1 MDIKII
7 ASDLDGTLLAPDHV
21 SITPRTLSALTKAH
35 SVGVK
40 IAISTGRTLSL
51 IKDVAEK
58 LPFVDFIIYSN
69 GAGVYDCNKKQPV
82 FVQPIKK
89 ETSGKIID
97 MLDRLGVYYNVYA
110 AGNIWLTPASDTSI
124 FEKVDLPKDFLH
136 QFLAT
141 AKNVPDIKNATA
153 DADTEM
159 IISYFAPDEA
169 RNEIMS
175 FVKNSGELHTVS
187 SFSDN
192 IEIIS
197 EKASKGNAVKA
208 ICDILGCTAENTMTF
223 GDAWNDCSMLEFAE
237 HSFAMENGD
246 EKSKNSAKNICPS
259 NAEDG
264 VAQMIEKF
272 ILNAQENGFRRN
284 AATVFDSSISEH
296 A

>member
-1 MDIKII
+1 MNIKII

-35 SVGVK
+35 SMGVK

-58 LPFVDFIIYSN
+58 LPFVDYIIYSN
-69 GAGVYDCNKKQPV
+69 GSGVYDCNKKQTV

-89 ETSGKIID
+89 DTSEKIID
-97 MLDRLGVYYNVYA
+97 LLDSLGVCYNVYA
-110 AGNIWLTPASDTSI
+110 DGNIYLTQTSDTSI

-136 QFLAT
+136 KFLAT

-159 IISYFAPDEA
+159 IVVYFAPDSA
-169 RNEIMS
+169 RNEIMAL
-175 FVKNSGELHTVS
+175 VKSSGELHTVS
-187 SFSDN
+187 SFSNN
-192 IEIIS
+192 IEIMA
-197 EKASKGNAVKA
+197 ENASKGNAVKA
-208 ICDILGCTAENTMTF
+208 ICDISGCTAENAMTF

-246 EKSKNSAKNICPS
+246 EKCKNSAKNICPS
-259 NAEDG
+259 NAADG
-264 VAQMIEKF
+264 VAQMIEKY
-272 ILNAQENGFRRN
+272 ILNA
-284 AATVFDSSISEH
+284 
-296 A
+296 

>member
-1 MDIKII
+1 MNIKII

-35 SVGVK
+35 SMGVK

-58 LPFVDFIIYSN
+58 LPFVDYIIYSN
-69 GAGVYDCNKKQPV
+69 GSGVYDCNKKQTV

-89 ETSGKIID
+89 DTSEKIID
-97 MLDRLGVYYNVYA
+97 LLDSLGVYYNVYA
-110 AGNIWLTPASDTSI
+110 NGNIYLTQTSDTSI

-136 QFLAT
+136 KFLAT

-159 IISYFAPDEA
+159 IVVYFAPDPA
-169 RNEIMS
+169 SNEIMS
-175 FVKNSGELHTVS
+175 LVKSSGELHTVS
-187 SFSDN
+187 SFSNN
-192 IEIIS
+192 IEIMA
-197 EKASKGNAVKA
+197 ENASKGNAVKA
-208 ICDILGCTAENTMTF
+208 ICDISGCTAENAMTF

-237 HSFAMENGD
+237 YSFAMENGD
-246 EKSKNSAKNICPS
+246 EKCKNSAKNICPS

-264 VAQMIEKF
+264 VAKMIEKY
-272 ILNAQENGFRRN
+272 ILNA
-284 AATVFDSSISEH
+284 
-296 A
+296 

>member
-1 MDIKII
+1 MNIKII
-7 ASDLDGTLLAPDHV
+7 ASDLDGTLLAPDHA

-35 SVGVK
+35 SMGVK

-58 LPFVDFIIYSN
+58 LPFVDYIIYSN
-69 GAGVYDCNKKQPV
+69 GSGVYDCNKKQTV

-89 ETSGKIID
+89 DTSEKIID
-97 MLDRLGVYYNVYA
+97 LLDSLGVYYNVYA
-110 AGNIWLTPASDTSI
+110 DGNIYLTQTSDTSI

-136 QFLAT
+136 KFLAT

-159 IISYFAPDEA
+159 IVVYFAPDPA

-175 FVKNSGELHTVS
+175 LVKSSGELHTVS
-187 SFSDN
+187 SFSNN
-192 IEIIS
+192 IEIMA
-197 EKASKGNAVKA
+197 ENASKGNAVKA
-208 ICDILGCTAENTMTF
+208 ICDISECTAENAMTF

-246 EKSKNSAKNICPS
+246 EKCKNSAKNISPS

-264 VAQMIEKF
+264 VAQMIEKY
-272 ILNAQENGFRRN
+272 ILNA
-284 AATVFDSSISEH
+284 
-296 A
+296 